1 MKPTKNRNEKKTD
14 TTVTVEGLGRCKVE
28 KGRCVIV
35 TEQET
40 RLDLSGCGKTFEQA
54 VAALRRNYAL
64 GGITKKGATN
74 AR

>member
-1 MKPTKNRNEKKTD
+1 MRPTKNNEKKD
-14 TTVTVEGLGRCKVE
+14 NLVTVDGLGRCKVE

-64 GGITKKGATN
+64 GGTTQKKGNPN

>member
-1 MKPTKNRNEKKTD
+1 MKPKNEKKD
-14 TTVTVEGLGRCKVE
+14 NTVTVEGLGRCKVDI
-28 KGRCVIV
+28 GRCWIV

-40 RLDLSGCGKTFEQA
+40 RLDLSGCGKSFEQA

-64 GGITKKGATN
+64 GGIPPKKGGTN